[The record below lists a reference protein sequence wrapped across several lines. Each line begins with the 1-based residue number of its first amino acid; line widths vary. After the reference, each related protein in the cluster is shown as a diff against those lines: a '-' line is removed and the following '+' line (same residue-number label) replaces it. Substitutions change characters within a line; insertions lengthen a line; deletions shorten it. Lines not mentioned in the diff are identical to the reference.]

1 MVRELALN
9 KRMNDRSW
17 MNECRINLFQS
28 NMIIAMVE
36 KKSGYLLVS
45 NQRRGGGDKDYF
57 LEDIETWT

>member
-1 MVRELALN
+1 
-9 KRMNDRSW
+9 